1 MRYTI
6 SRPAADRLRK
16 NHPGIGQGN
25 NVNMKMRTAIFGSI
39 LMAALAIT
47 TSDARAAG
55 TVVVYTAHRASIV
68 EALVPRFEKETGVK
82 VDVVKA
88 GSGDIIKR
96 VKAESG
102 APRADVIWSIGGEE
116 LQANSALLQPYT
128 PKAESALNPKFKGGT
143 NWLPYSGIVNVFIVN
158 TKLVKP
164 ADMPKSWMDL
174 TNPAWKGKISMARAD
189 SSGSAFMQLAT
200 VLTIYGDD
208 DKGWGIYAKI
218 MANTIFSDSSGA
230 VPRFVNDGEQAVG
243 VTLEDNALDYVRGG
257 GADKIV
263 YPSDGTSA
271 AADGIALVKGAPHA
285 ENGKIF
291 IDWCLSKNTQ
301 SYIVSALGRRSV
313 RNDVPSGADVPP
325 IQDVKT
331 VDYNLPWVASHT
343 AAFLKHWTELAHK
356 K

>member
-1 MRYTI
+1 M
-6 SRPAADRLRK
+6 D
-16 NHPGIGQGN
+16 QGRATK
-25 NVNMKMRTAIFGSI
+25 VNKRSLIFGSI
-39 LMAALAIT
+39 LTAAFGFAGGG
-47 TSDARAAG
+47 AQAAG
-55 TVVVYTAHRASIV
+55 TVVVYTAHKASIV
-68 EALVPRFEKETGVK
+68 EALVPRFEKETGIK

-128 PKAESALNPKFKGGT
+128 PKEAAALSPKFKGGI

-164 ADMPKSWMDL
+164 ADFPKSWMDL
-174 TNPAWKGKISMARAD
+174 TKPEWKGKISMSRAD

-208 DKGWGIYAKI
+208 AKGWGIYEKI
-218 MANTIFSDSSGA
+218 MGNTIFSDSSGA

-271 AADGIALVKGAPHA
+271 GADGIALVKGAPHA
-285 ENGKIF
+285 DNGKAF
-291 IDWCLSKNTQ
+291 IDWCLSKSTQ
-301 SYIVSALGRRSV
+301 SYIVSSLGRRSV
-313 RNDVPSGADVPP
+313 RTDVPSGKDVPP
-325 IQDVKT
+325 MDDVKT

-343 AAFLKHWTELAHK
+343 AAFVKHWTELAHK

>member
-1 MRYTI
+1 M
-6 SRPAADRLRK
+6 D
-16 NHPGIGQGN
+16 QG
-25 NVNMKMRTAIFGSI
+25 RTAKVNRRSLIFGSI
-39 LMAALAIT
+39 LTAALGFAGGG
-47 TSDARAAG
+47 AQAAG

-68 EALVPRFEKETGVK
+68 EALVPRFEKETGIK

-96 VKAESG
+96 VKAEAG

-116 LQANSALLQPYT
+116 LQANNALLQAYT
-128 PKAESALNPKFKGGT
+128 PKDAAELSPKFKGGI

-174 TNPAWKGKISMARAD
+174 TKPEWKGKISMARAD

-208 DKGWGIYAKI
+208 DKGWGIYAKL
-218 MANTIFSDSSGA
+218 MGNTIFSDSSGA

-243 VTLEDNALDYVRGG
+243 VTLEDNALDYVHGG
-257 GADKIV
+257 GPVKIV

-271 AADGIALVKGAPHA
+271 GADGIALVKGAPHA
-285 ENGKIF
+285 ENGKAF

-301 SYIVSALGRRSV
+301 SYIVNSLGRRSV
-313 RNDVPSGADVPP
+313 RTDVPSGKDVPP
-325 IQDVKT
+325 MEDVKT

-343 AAFLKHWTELAHK
+343 AAFVKHWTELAHK

>member
-1 MRYTI
+1 M
-6 SRPAADRLRK
+6 SLPAADRRISGDPDSDEGT
-16 NHPGIGQGN
+16 NTT
-25 NVNMKMRTAIFGSI
+25 MKKRTLLLGSI
-39 LMAALAIT
+39 FTAALAF
-47 TSDARAAG
+47 APGAAQAAG

-68 EALVPRFEKETGVK
+68 EALVPRFEKATGIK

-128 PKAESALNPKFKGGT
+128 SKDAAALSPKFKGGT

-174 TNPAWKGKISMARAD
+174 TRPEWKGKISMARAD

-200 VLTIYGDD
+200 VLTIYGDNA
-208 DKGWGIYAKI
+208 KGWGVYSKI

-285 ENGKIF
+285 DNGKAF
-291 IDWCLSKNTQ
+291 IDWCLSKDTQ
-301 SYIVSALGRRSV
+301 SYLVSAMGRRSV
-313 RNDVPSGADVPP
+313 RSDVPSGSDVPP
-325 IQDVKT
+325 ITDVKT